1 MALKDGDVVKFDY
14 TLWVDG
20 KLVETSQEEVA
31 KAEGI
36 FRTGRRYRPLTVSLG
51 SHQIIPG
58 LESHMRSHGQAGKA
72 VKVELAAA
80 DAYGER
86 AADKVRDVPMA
97 QFKKQKVE
105 PKVGMQVNLEGQQ
118 GVVTRVAGGRV
129 RVDLNHDLAGKP
141 LTYEYTIREVVGDDA
156 GKVDAVL
163 GNLFQPGSYKVSVDD
178 KAVTLE
184 VPEGAKFDQSWMM
197 AKFRIV
203 AELRAATEKKKEI
216 RLVEVFP
223 VTDEEPGH
231 EGHGHGP
238 GEGH

>member
-20 KLVETSQEEVA
+20 KLVETSEESVA
-31 KAEGI
+31 KKEGI
-36 FRTGRRYRPLTVSLG
+36 FRESRRYRPLTIALG
-51 SHQIIPG
+51 NHQIIPG

-72 VKVELAAA
+72 VKVEIAAK

-86 AADKVRDVPMA
+86 HADKVKDVPMA

-105 PKVGMQVNLEGQQ
+105 PKVGMQLNMEGST
-118 GVVTRVAGGRV
+118 GVITRVAGGRV

-141 LTYEYTIREVVGDDA
+141 LTYEYTIREVVADDKA
-156 GKVDAVL
+156 KVAAVL
-163 GNLFQPGSYKVSVDD
+163 DNLFQPGSYKVAVDD
-178 KAVTLE
+178 KAVVLE
-184 VPEGAKFDQSWMM
+184 VPEGAKFDQNWMM

-203 AELRAATEKKKEI
+203 AELRAATQKKKEV
-216 RLVEVFP
+216 RLVEVFA
-223 VTDEEPGH
+223 VSEDEPGH
-231 EGHGHGP
+231 EGHNHPP

>member
-1 MALKDGDVVKFDY
+1 MALNDGDVVKFDY

-20 KLVETSQEEVA
+20 KPVETSEESVA
-31 KAEGI
+31 RKEGI
-36 FRTGRRYRPLTVSLG
+36 FREGRRYRPLTIALG
-51 SHQIIPG
+51 NHQIIPG

-72 VKVELAAA
+72 VRVELAAA

-86 AADKVRDVPMA
+86 SADKIRDVPMA
-97 QFKKQKVE
+97 QFRHQKVE
-105 PKVGMQVNLEGQQ
+105 PKVGMQLNMEGQT

-141 LTYEYTIREVVGDDA
+141 LTYEYTIREVVADDKA
-156 GKVDAVL
+156 KVEAVL
-163 GNLFQPGSYKVSVDD
+163 GNLFQPGSYKVTVDD

-184 VPEGAKFDQSWMM
+184 VPEGAKFDQNWMM

-203 AELRAATEKKKEI
+203 AELRAATQKKKEI
-216 RLVEVFP
+216 RLLEIFP

>member
-31 KAEGI
+31 RKEGI
-36 FRTGRRYRPLTVSLG
+36 FREARRYRPLTIALG
-51 SHQIIPG
+51 NHQIIPG
-58 LESHMRSHGQAGKA
+58 LESHMRSHGQAGKP
-72 VKVELAAA
+72 VKVELAPA

-86 AADKVRDVPMA
+86 SADKVRDVPMA

-105 PKVGMQVNLEGQQ
+105 PKVGMQLNMEGQT
-118 GVVTRVAGGRV
+118 GVITRVAGGRV

-141 LTYEYTIREVVGDDA
+141 LTYEYTIREVVADDA
-156 GKVDAVL
+156 AKVAAVL
-163 GNLFQPGSYKVSVDD
+163 DNLFQPGSYKVNVDD
-178 KAVTLE
+178 QAVTLE
-184 VPEGAKFDQSWMM
+184 VPEGAKFDQNWMM

-203 AELRAATEKKKEI
+203 SELRAATQKRKEI

-223 VTDEEPGH
+223 VSEDEPGH

>member
-1 MALKDGDVVKFDY
+1 MALKDGDVVRFDY

-20 KLVETSQEEVA
+20 KPVETSEEAVA
-31 KAEGI
+31 RKEGI
-36 FRTGRRYRPLTVSLG
+36 FREKRHYRPLTVALG
-51 SHQIIPG
+51 NGQIIPG
-58 LESHMRSHGQAGKA
+58 LESHLRSHGQVGKP
-72 VKVELAAA
+72 VKVELAPA

-86 AADKVRDVPMA
+86 SAEKVRDVPMA

-105 PKVGMQVNLEGQQ
+105 PRVGMQLNMEGQT

-141 LTYEYTIREVVGDDA
+141 LTYEYTIREVVADDKA
-156 GKVDAVL
+156 KVEAVL

-178 KAVTLE
+178 AAVTLE
-184 VPEGAKFDQSWMM
+184 VPEGARYDQNWMM

-203 AELRAATEKKKEI
+203 SELRAATQKKKEI
-216 RLVEVFP
+216 RLLEVFP
-223 VTDEEPGH
+223 VSDDEPGH
-231 EGHGHGP
+231 EGHNHPP

>member
-1 MALKDGDVVKFDY
+1 MALKDGDVVRFDY

-20 KLVETSQEEVA
+20 KPVETSDEAAA
-31 KAEGI
+31 KKEGI
-36 FRTGRRYRPLTVSLG
+36 FRENRRYRPLTIALG
-51 SHQIIPG
+51 NHQIIPG
-58 LESHMRSHGQAGKA
+58 LESHIRSHGQVGKP
-72 VKVELAAA
+72 VKVELAAK

-86 AADKVRDVPMA
+86 HADKVKDVPMA

-105 PKVGMQVNLEGQQ
+105 PKVGMQLNMEGQT
-118 GVVTRVAGGRV
+118 GVITRVAGGRV

-141 LTYEYTIREVVGDDA
+141 LTYEYTIRDIVTDDKA
-156 GKVDAVL
+156 KVASVL
-163 GNLFQPGSYKVSVDD
+163 DNLFQPGSYKVSVDD

-184 VPEGAKFDQSWMM
+184 VPEGAKFDQNWMM

-216 RLVEVFP
+216 RLIEVFP

-238 GEGH
+238 GESH

>member
-1 MALKDGDVVKFDY
+1 MALQDGDVVKFDY

-20 KLVETSQEEVA
+20 KPVETSDEAVA
-31 KAEGI
+31 KKEGI
-36 FRTGRRYRPLTVSLG
+36 FREGRRYRPLTVSLG
-51 SHQIIPG
+51 GRQIIPG
-58 LESHMRSHGQAGKA
+58 LESHIRSHGQVGTP

-86 AADKVRDVPMA
+86 SADKVRDIPMA

-105 PKVGMQVNLEGQQ
+105 PKVGMQVGLEGQQ
-118 GVVTRVAGGRV
+118 GIVTRVAGGRV

-141 LTYEYTIREVVGDDA
+141 LTYEYTIREVVGDDKA
-156 GKVDAVL
+156 KVEAVL
-163 GNLFQPGSYKVSVDD
+163 ANLFQPGSYKVTVDD
-178 KAVTLE
+178 RAVTFE
-184 VPEGAKFDQSWMM
+184 VPEGAKFDQNWMM

-203 AELRAATEKKKEI
+203 AELRAATQKKKEI
-216 RLVEVFP
+216 RLLEVFP